1 MPGKFTCD
9 YYEPSLNISQIDVA
23 LMSKLINPTSL
34 TSTTKYL
41 LIILVNKMCD
51 TLGRVVQGF
60 QCHVVIDEIPKHET
74 INLITFL

>member
-9 YYEPSLNISQIDVA
+9 YYGPSLNISQIDVA
-23 LMSKLINPTSL
+23 SMSKLMNPTSL

-51 TLGRVVQGF
+51 MLGRVGQGF
-60 QCHVVIDEIPKHET
+60 QCRVVIDEIPKHET
-74 INLITFL
+74 INLKTFL

>member
-1 MPGKFTCD
+1 MCD
-9 YYEPSLNISQIDVA
+9 YYAPSPSMSHIDVA
-23 LMSKLINPTSL
+23 PMSKLMNPTSL

-51 TLGRVVQGF
+51 MLGRVGQGF

-74 INLITFL
+74 INLKTFL